1 MTMGDDAENKTESE
15 SGEPREGGK
24 KGGKTDRSAQ
34 AKAFYRAMYAGA
46 EPDPED
52 FGLANKQEQERGPCP
67 SCARMQ
73 AEMADLEKRTQEA
86 ENHWKRMAA
95 DFENYRKRV
104 AREKEEF
111 SAAGVQRAIEAILPA
126 LDDMDLAKTKL
137 SANIDPASM
146 MESLNMVY
154 NRFNRCLEQIGIKQL
169 EVIGEMFDPVY
180 HEPVQQIPSNAVPDG
195 AVLHQLRPG
204 YTFND
209 KVLRPSLVNVATAV
223 GEGDYVAE
231 EASAVAEEGT
241 AEVAEEGAGEEEVAA
256 AEDVTE
262 GSVAEEYAGE
272 SEEQPMPEEVVED
285 EAAYETAES
294 TEEESAQ
301 TEDWAVEHAGA
312 GNLTQDLPVID
323 VATALQPQEFE
334 EKEQA
339 SASEES

>member
-1 MTMGDDAENKTESE
+1 MGDDAEKKTESE
-15 SGEPREGGK
+15 SGEPQGAR

-67 SCARMQ
+67 NCTRMQ

-137 SANIDPASM
+137 SADMDSAAM

-204 YTFND
+204 YIFND
-209 KVLRPSLVNVATAV
+209 KVLRPSLVNVATAL
-223 GEGDYVAE
+223 GEGEYDPAAAVE
-231 EASAVAEEGT
+231 EAA
-241 AEVAEEGAGEEEVAA
+241 AEVEVQYEEGAGEEA
-256 AEDVTE
+256 D
-262 GSVAEEYAGE
+262 
-272 SEEQPMPEEVVED
+272 EQQMPEEIADE

-294 TEEESAQ
+294 TEEETAQ
-301 TEDWAVEHAGA
+301 ADDVAAEHSGV

-323 VATALQPQEFE
+323 VSTALQPQEFE